1 MSSTTRGTQQRVRSD
16 DRRTVP
22 SRRPARSFAVAVFA
36 IATTITLAACA
47 GADGDGGGGGLT
59 YEDSPL
65 SKYLE
70 AVNGV
75 WDEERAAKEQQEV
88 EELVAT
94 CMTEEGFEYTPVDHS
109 QFISINE
116 DMEERGTEEWVA
128 ANGWGMVQTQED
140 MDEQQA
146 QAEEFVD
153 PNQPYV
159 ESLSPT
165 EQEAYFATLYG
176 TPPTEEE
183 MGEDGSYEYNWETA
197 GCQGAAQHELQGDS
211 YWEDERFAGLVEDM
225 NALWED
231 LPKRPEIV
239 ELNQKWSDCMADAEY
254 PGLELRQDAQMQI
267 SEEMN
272 AFWEGQENP
281 EPPSEE
287 QLAELKEKE
296 IAMAIADFHC
306 AKELD
311 YDTTQFTAQFALEQ
325 QFIDDHKAEL
335 DELVA
340 AYAKGE

>member
-1 MSSTTRGTQQRVRSD
+1 MSSTTYGPRLRVRPD

-22 SRRPARSFAVAVFA
+22 SPRPARSFAIALFA
-36 IATTITLAACA
+36 IVTTVTLAGCA
-47 GADGDGGGGGLT
+47 GGNGDGGGGGLT

-75 WDEERAAKEQQEV
+75 WDEERAVKEQQEV
-88 EELVAT
+88 EEAVAT

-109 QFISINE
+109 QYMSFS
-116 DMEERGTEEWVA
+116 DDTEERSTEEWVA

-153 PNQPYV
+153 PNQPYI

-176 TPPTEEE
+176 TPPSEEE

-211 YWEDERFAGLVEDM
+211 YWEDERFSGLMEDM

-254 PGLELRQDAQMQI
+254 SGLKLRQDAQMQI

-272 AFWEGQENP
+272 AFYEGQENP
-281 EPPSEE
+281 EPPSEV

-296 IAMAIADFHC
+296 IAMALADFRC

-311 YDTTQFTAQFALEQ
+311 YDTKQFTAQFALEQ